1 MSNYK
6 AYVKTN
12 YFKVKDEKKFKKIIN
27 SIECQEVKV
36 KYFEKEINFE
46 KYYAFR
52 ANSEIL
58 GICNCFNNNSE
69 YIHKCTYSYKN
80 MIKLLQ
86 GVVSEDD
93 AIILLEIGNEDTEI
107 IDAYSTVITSN
118 SVKNIN
124 LWELSIDKSKEML
137 KNERYTTEYIG

>member
-1 MSNYK
+1 
-6 AYVKTN
+6 
-12 YFKVKDEKKFKKIIN
+12 
-27 SIECQEVKV
+27 
-36 KYFEKEINFE
+36 
-46 KYYAFR
+46 
-52 ANSEIL
+52 
-58 GICNCFNNNSE
+58 
-69 YIHKCTYSYKN
+69 

-93 AIILLEIGNEDTEI
+93 SIILLEIGNEDTEI